1 MLFLLFY
8 KIDKISSQKYKKI
21 KHNLILNRYFDNIIK
36 SYCTQKKTHLTF
48 FNKKVIIE
56 KETSPNLK
64 KKMKELRYLDKYFIK
79 YKFSFSLGILIT
91 IIAQIFSLFTPKLIS
106 SSLEAIEKF
115 DKLSSVEKSSTMVIG
130 QYREELIHNVLLI
143 IATTIIAGFLTFLM
157 RQTLIVMSRHI
168 EFDLKNEVFRQYEN
182 LSQNFYKQN
191 RTGDLMNRISEDVS
205 KVRMY
210 VGPAVMYTI
219 NTFIR
224 FAIVIAYM
232 YNVSPRLTLY
242 TLLPL
247 PILSYAIFKLS
258 SEINIRS
265 TVFQQYLSK
274 VSSFTQEIFSGI
286 RVIKAYSL
294 ENQQQNNLISLAEE
308 SKSKSLSLARVQS
321 LFGPLMLA
329 LIGISN
335 LVLIYFGGMLYINGT
350 IKSIGTIAEFIL
362 YVNMLTWP
370 VASLGWVSSM
380 VQEAEASQKRL
391 NEFLKI
397 VPDIQNNNPSSSTVD
412 GTISF
417 ENVSYT
423 YEDTNIEALK
433 NISFTVKKGET
444 LAILGKTGSGKST
457 LLSLISRMYDVTE
470 GQVKI
475 DGKEISQL
483 NLFDLRNSIGIVPQ
497 DAFLFSDSIKN
508 NIKFG
513 KENATD
519 DEVIAAAKSAVVHDN
534 IEGFNKGY
542 DTILGERG
550 ITLSGGQKQRVSIAR
565 AIIKKPEILLFDDCL
580 SAVDTETEEA
590 ILNNLFEICKDKTTI
605 IVSHRVSSAKNADKI
620 IILENGKII
629 QQGFHNQLI
638 NENGYYSALYLK
650 QLSEKELL

>member
-1 MLFLLFY
+1 
-8 KIDKISSQKYKKI
+8 
-21 KHNLILNRYFDNIIK
+21 
-36 SYCTQKKTHLTF
+36 
-48 FNKKVIIE
+48 
-56 KETSPNLK
+56 
-64 KKMKELRYLDKYFIK
+64 MKELSYLNKYFIK
-79 YKFSFSLGILIT
+79 YKYSFSLGILFT
-91 IIAQIFSLFTPKLIS
+91 IIAQIFMLFTPKLIS
-106 SSLEAIEKF
+106 QSFKAIEAFSK
-115 DKLSSVEKSSTMVIG
+115 DKTVASTVI
-130 QYREELIHNVLLI
+130 REELISNVLLI

-210 VGPAVMYTI
+210 VGPAVMYSI
-219 NTFIR
+219 NTIIR
-224 FAIVIAYM
+224 FTIVIVYM
-232 YNVSPRLTLY
+232 YNVSPRLTAY

-247 PILSYAIFKLS
+247 PLLSYGIFKLS
-258 SEINIRS
+258 SEINKRS
-265 TVFQQYLSK
+265 TIFQQYLSK
-274 VSSFTQEIFSGI
+274 VSSFSQEIFSGV

-294 ENQQQNNLISLAEE
+294 EDQHQNNMITLANE
-308 SKSKSLSLARVQS
+308 SKNKSLNLAKVQS

-335 LVLIYFGGMLYINGT
+335 LVVIYFGGIMYIDGT

-391 NEFLKI
+391 NEFLKTE
-397 VPDIQNNNPSSSTVD
+397 PEIQNKNTKPSIIEGDIV
-412 GTISF
+412 F
-417 ENVSYT
+417 NNVSFT
-423 YEDTNIEALK
+423 YEDTKINALK
-433 NISFTVKKGET
+433 NISFTVNKGET

-457 LLSLISRMYDVTE
+457 ILSLISRLYDTTD
-470 GQVKI
+470 GAILI
-475 DGKEISQL
+475 DNTEISSL

-519 DEVIAAAKSAVVHDN
+519 DEVAAAAKSAVVHDN
-534 IEGFNKGY
+534 IMGFNKQY
-542 DTILGERG
+542 ETILGERG

-565 AIIKKPEILLFDDCL
+565 AIIKNPPILLFDDCL
-580 SAVDTETEEA
+580 SAVDTETEET
-590 ILNNLFEICKDKTTI
+590 ILNNLFQICKDKTTI
-605 IVSHRVSSAKNADKI
+605 IVSHRVSSAKNANRILI
-620 IILENGKII
+620 IEDGRII
-629 QQGFHNQLI
+629 QQGTHNQLV
-638 NENGYYSALYLK
+638 NQEGYYASLYLK
-650 QLSEKELL
+650 QLSEKEML

>member
-1 MLFLLFY
+1 M
-8 KIDKISSQKYKKI
+8 
-21 KHNLILNRYFDNIIK
+21 N
-36 SYCTQKKTHLTF
+36 
-48 FNKKVIIE
+48 
-56 KETSPNLK
+56 
-64 KKMKELRYLDKYFIK
+64 ELRYLNKYFLK
-79 YKFSFSLGILIT
+79 YKYSFLLGIVFT
-91 IIAQIFSLFTPKLIS
+91 IIAQIFMLFTPKLIS
-106 SSLEAIEKF
+106 KSFKLIEAFAK
-115 DKLSSVEKSSTMVIG
+115 DKSVSKSVIH
-130 QYREELIHNVLLI
+130 EELISNILLI
-143 IATTIIAGFLTFLM
+143 IATTIIAGILTFLM

-210 VGPAVMYTI
+210 VGPAVMYAI
-219 NTFIR
+219 NTVIR
-224 FAIVIAYM
+224 FAIVIVYM
-232 YNVSPRLTLY
+232 YNVSPTLTLY

-247 PILSYAIFKLS
+247 PVLSYAIFKLS
-258 SEINIRS
+258 SEINVRS
-265 TVFQQYLSK
+265 TIFQQYLSK
-274 VSSFTQEIFSGI
+274 VSSFSQEIFSGI

-294 ENQQQNNLISLAEE
+294 EDQHQNNMVSLANE
-308 SKSKSLSLARVQS
+308 SKSKSLNLAKVQS
-321 LFGPLMLA
+321 LFAPLMLA

-335 LVLIYFGGMLYINGT
+335 LVVIYFGGLMYIDGT

-370 VASLGWVSSM
+370 VASLGWISSM

-397 VPDIQNNNPSSSTVD
+397 EPEIKNKNENKSVIE
-412 GTISF
+412 GFISF

-423 YEDTNIEALK
+423 YKDTNIKALQ
-433 NISFTVKKGET
+433 NISFTVQKGET
-444 LAILGKTGSGKST
+444 LAILGKTGAGKST
-457 LLSLISRMYDVTE
+457 ILSLISRMYDVTE
-470 GQVKI
+470 GKITI
-475 DGKEISQL
+475 DGNEISSV

-513 KENATD
+513 KEIATD
-519 DEVIAAAKSAVVHDN
+519 KEVHSAAKSAVVHDN
-534 IEGFNKGY
+534 IMGFNKQY
-542 DTILGERG
+542 ETVLGERG

-565 AIIKKPEILLFDDCL
+565 AIIKNPPILLFDDCL

-590 ILNNLFEICKDKTTI
+590 ILNNLNEICKDKTTI
-605 IVSHRVSSAKNADKI
+605 IVSHRISSAKNADRI
-620 IILENGKII
+620 IIIDKGQII
-629 QQGFHNQLI
+629 QQGSHNQLI
-638 NENGYYSALYLK
+638 NQEGYYAALYLK

>member
-1 MLFLLFY
+1 
-8 KIDKISSQKYKKI
+8 
-21 KHNLILNRYFDNIIK
+21 
-36 SYCTQKKTHLTF
+36 
-48 FNKKVIIE
+48 
-56 KETSPNLK
+56 
-64 KKMKELRYLDKYFIK
+64 MKELSYLNKYFIK
-79 YKFSFSLGILIT
+79 YKYSFSLGILIT

-106 SSLEAIEKF
+106 KSLNAIENF
-115 DKLSSVEKSSTMVIG
+115 DKLSPTDQKSEVVIAAFR
-130 QYREELIHNVLLI
+130 QDLIHNVLLI
-143 IATTIIAGFLTFLM
+143 IATTIVAGFLTFLM

-182 LSQNFYKQN
+182 LSQTFYKQN

-224 FAIVIAYM
+224 FAIVILYM
-232 YNVSPRLTLY
+232 YNVSPLLTLY
-242 TLLPL
+242 TILPL
-247 PILSYAIFKLS
+247 PILSYCIFKLS
-258 SEINIRS
+258 SEINKRS
-265 TVFQQYLSK
+265 TTFQQYLSK

-294 ENQQQNNLISLAEE
+294 ENQHQNNMIDLAEE
-308 SKSKSLSLARVQS
+308 SKRKSLSLARVQS
-321 LFGPLMLA
+321 LFGPLMIA

-335 LVLIYFGGMLYINGT
+335 LVVIYFGGVMYINGT
-350 IKSIGTIAEFIL
+350 IPNIGTIAEFIL

-397 VPDIQNNNPSSSTVD
+397 EPEIKNNNENSSDIQ
-412 GTISF
+412 GTITF
-417 ENVSYT
+417 DNVCFT
-423 YEDTNIEALK
+423 YQDTNIEALK
-433 NISFTVKKGET
+433 NVSFTVKKGET

-457 LLSLISRMYDVTE
+457 ILSLISRLYDVTD
-470 GQVKI
+470 GKLKI
-475 DGKEISQL
+475 DANEISTL
-483 NLFDLRNSIGIVPQ
+483 NLNDLRNNIGIVPQ
-497 DAFLFSDSIKN
+497 DAFLFSDTIKN

-513 KENATD
+513 NQNATD
-519 DEVIAAAKSAVVHDN
+519 EEVFQAAKNAVVHDN
-534 IEGFNKGY
+534 IIAFNKQY

-565 AIIKKPEILLFDDCL
+565 AIIKNPAILLFDDCL
-580 SAVDTETEEA
+580 SAVDTETEEM
-590 ILNNLFEICKDKTTI
+590 ILNNLFEISKDKTTI

-620 IILENGKII
+620 IILEDGSII
-629 QQGFHNQLI
+629 QQGSHNQLI
-638 NENGYYSALYLK
+638 NQEGYYASLYLK